1 MEDLGQFVL
10 YSAIA
15 IGKGVLVTIVVTVA
29 SLLLGFLLGV
39 PLSIGRTYGS
49 KPIKFLIQMYE
60 GFFRGTPHIV
70 TLFIF
75 YFGLRHVGELFGNP
89 AFQIA
94 IPPFPAAVLALGITS
109 SAYQSLIF
117 RSSIQAISRDQY
129 NAARSLGMGRW
140 QAILTIV
147 FVQALRLSIPGLTN
161 EATIVLK
168 DSPITYLVAIPEMLT
183 QARGIIDSAMGRVF
197 FEVLIPVSL
206 IYFGLFVLSN
216 KLFEMLDEK
225 LKIPG
230 FELERR

>member
-15 IGKGVLVTIVVTVA
+15 IGKGALVTIAVTVA

-49 KPIKFLIQMYE
+49 KPIRFLIQLYE

-117 RSSIQAISRDQY
+117 RSSIQSISRDQY
-129 NAARSLGMGRW
+129 YAARSLGMGRW

-183 QARGIIDSAMGRVF
+183 QARGIIDSAMGKVF

>member
-15 IGKGVLVTIVVTVA
+15 IGKGALVTIAVTVA

-49 KPIKFLIQMYE
+49 KPIKFLIQLYE

-117 RSSIQAISRDQY
+117 RSSIQSISRDQY
-129 NAARSLGMGRW
+129 YAARSLGMGRW

-183 QARGIIDSAMGRVF
+183 QARGIIDSAMGKVF

>member
-1 MEDLGQFVL
+1 MENLGEFIL
-10 YSAIA
+10 YSSIA
-15 IGKGVLVTIVVTVA
+15 IGKGALVTVSVTVA
-29 SLLLGFLLGV
+29 SLLLGFLLAV
-39 PLSIGRTYGS
+39 PLSIGRTYGN
-49 KPIKFLIQMYE
+49 KLVKFLIQLYE

-75 YFGLRHVGELFGNP
+75 YFGLRHIGELFGNP
-89 AFQIA
+89 SFQIA
-94 IPPFPAAVLALGITS
+94 LPSFPAAVLALGITS

-117 RSSIQAISRDQY
+117 RSTIQSISRDQY
-129 NAARSLGMGRW
+129 NAARSLGMGKW
-140 QAILTIV
+140 QAILHIV

-183 QARGIIDSAMGRVF
+183 QARGIIDSAMGKVF
-197 FEVLIPVSL
+197 FEVLIPVSIL
-206 IYFGLFVLSN
+206 YYLLFKASN
-216 KLFEMLDEK
+216 YLFNILDNK

>member
-1 MEDLGQFVL
+1 MENLGEFIL
-10 YSAIA
+10 YSSIA
-15 IGKGVLVTIVVTVA
+15 IGKGALVTVSVTVA
-29 SLLLGFLLGV
+29 SLLLGFFLAV

-49 KPIKFLIQMYE
+49 RPVQFLIQLYE

-75 YFGLRHVGELFGNP
+75 YFGLRHIGELFGNP
-89 AFQIA
+89 TFQIA
-94 IPPFPAAVLALGITS
+94 LPSFPAAVLALGITS

-117 RSSIQAISRDQY
+117 RSAIQSISRDQY
-129 NAARSLGMGRW
+129 NAARSLGLGKW
-140 QAILTIV
+140 QAILNIV

-183 QARGIIDSAMGRVF
+183 QARGIIDSAMGKVF
-197 FEVLIPVSL
+197 FEVLIPVSIL
-206 IYFGLFVLSN
+206 YYLLFKASN
-216 KLFEMLDEK
+216 YLFNILDRK

>member
-1 MEDLGQFVL
+1 V
-10 YSAIA
+10 
-15 IGKGVLVTIVVTVA
+15 
-29 SLLLGFLLGV
+29 
-39 PLSIGRTYGS
+39 
-49 KPIKFLIQMYE
+49 
-60 GFFRGTPHIV
+60 
-70 TLFIF
+70 
-75 YFGLRHVGELFGNP
+75 FGNP

-117 RSSIQAISRDQY
+117 RSTIQSISRDQY
-129 NAARSLGMGRW
+129 NAARSLGMTKW
-140 QAILTIV
+140 QAIINLV
-147 FVQALRLSIPGLTN
+147 FIQALRLSIPGLTN

-183 QARGIIDSAMGRVF
+183 QARGIIDSAMGKVF

-206 IYFGLFVLSN
+206 LYYLLFWLSN
-216 KLFEMLDEK
+216 KLFFMLDDK

>member
-1 MEDLGQFVL
+1 MEDLGQFIL

-15 IGKGVLVTIVVTVA
+15 IGKGALVTIVVTVA

-49 KPIKFLIQMYE
+49 KPIRFLIQLYE

-75 YFGLRHVGELFGNP
+75 YFGLRHLGELFGNP

-94 IPPFPAAVLALGITS
+94 IPPFPAAILALGITS

-129 NAARSLGMGRW
+129 YAARSLGMGRW
-140 QAILTIV
+140 QAIITIV

-161 EATIVLK
+161 EATVVLK
-168 DSPITYLVAIPEMLT
+168 DSPIIYIVAIPEMLT

-216 KLFEMLDEK
+216 KLFELLDEK

-230 FELERR
+230 FELERG

>member
-1 MEDLGQFVL
+1 MENIGEFIF
-10 YSAIA
+10 YAAIA
-15 IGKGVLVTIVVTVA
+15 IGKGALVTITVTVA
-29 SLLLGFLLGV
+29 SLLLGFLLAI
-39 PLSIGRTYGS
+39 PLSIGRTYGNRFVS
-49 KPIKFLIQMYE
+49 FLIQLYE

-70 TLFIF
+70 TLFLF
-75 YFGLRHVGELFGNP
+75 FFGLRHIGEFFGNP
-89 AFQIA
+89 DFQIA

-117 RSSIQAISRDQY
+117 RSSIQSISRDQY
-129 NAARSLGMGRW
+129 NAARALGMGKW
-140 QAILTIV
+140 QAIFNIV

-183 QARGIIDSAMGRVF
+183 QARGIIDSAMGQVF
-197 FEVLIPVSL
+197 FEVLIPVAL
-206 IYFGLFVLSN
+206 LYYVLFRISN
-216 KLFEMLDEK
+216 KLFEYLDEK

>member
-1 MEDLGQFVL
+1 MEDLGQFIL
-10 YSAIA
+10 YAAIA
-15 IGKGVLVTIVVTVA
+15 IGKGALVTIVVTVA
-29 SLLLGFLLGV
+29 SLLLGFLLAV
-39 PLSIGRTYGS
+39 PLSIGRTYGN
-49 KPIKFLIQMYE
+49 KPIRFLIQLYE

-70 TLFIF
+70 TLFLF
-75 YFGLRHVGELFGNP
+75 YFGLRHVGELVGNP

-117 RSSIQAISRDQY
+117 RSSIQSISRDQY
-129 NAARSLGMGRW
+129 NAARSLGMGKW
-140 QAILTIV
+140 KAIITIV

-183 QARGIIDSAMGRVF
+183 QARGIIDSAMGQVF

-206 IYFGLFVLSN
+206 LYFGLFVLSN
-216 KLFEMLDEK
+216 KLFELLDEK
-225 LKIPG
+225 LRIPG